1 MQATT
6 VMDILASLR
15 KPEYVFRPLQIV
27 RRLSRAFGKVPEA
40 ADVRLPWGLDLR
52 VNPAETI
59 GSCVWRVGIYDLCVS
74 ESLWRLLEPGETAL
88 DIGANI
94 GHMTGLMARRLGR
107 HGKVMAFEPHPEIFK
122 ELQGNVSRW
131 QQCCTLPV
139 VELVRAGVSSKSGQ
153 GVLHVPLEF
162 NTNHGLASLSQ
173 PGMGDFLDCEVPLVT
188 LDDLPGIAKIGAMKL
203 DVEGHELD
211 VLKGAQQ
218 MITKKAIR
226 DIIFEEHAAT
236 PTPVTDYL
244 EAYGYA
250 VFHLDV
256 TTLRPQIVPI
266 RMNRKE
272 GRRDAPNLLAT
283 LDPKRAESLLSKI
296 GWQVLRNRP
305 ATIAA

>member
-1 MQATT
+1 MQAST
-6 VMDILASLR
+6 VMDILASLK
-15 KPEYVFRPLQIV
+15 KPEYVFRPLQIF
-27 RRLSRAFGKVPEA
+27 RRLSREFGKTPEA
-40 ADVRLPWGLDLR
+40 ANVRLPWGLDLL
-52 VNPAETI
+52 VSPAETI

-107 HGKVMAFEPHPEIFK
+107 HGKILAFEPHPGLFK

-131 QQCCTLPV
+131 QQCCRLPV
-139 VELVRAGVSSKSGQ
+139 VELVRAVSSKGGQ
-153 GVLHVPLEF
+153 GVLHVPREF
-162 NTNHGLASLSQ
+162 NTNHGLASLTQ
-173 PGMGDFLDCEVPLVT
+173 PAESDVLGYEVPLVT
-188 LDDLPGIAKIGAMKL
+188 LDELPGIAKIGAMKL

-218 MITKKAIR
+218 MIARKAIR

-236 PTPVTDYL
+236 PTPVTDFL
-244 EAYGYA
+244 EAHGYA

-256 TTLRPQIVPI
+256 TTLRPRIAPI
-266 RMNRKE
+266 GKSRPA
-272 GRRDAPNLLAT
+272 GRQDAPNLLAT
-283 LDPKRAESLLSKI
+283 LEPKRAETLLSKI

-305 ATIAA
+305 ANTAA